1 MRVFTILNI
10 ENEEKRGYNFTRMNN
25 RTNRRGKTT
34 TIVKTN
40 DAMANVLSRNE
51 LIDYVNDLI
60 SKDNPFAYFFVDFDN
75 FKKVNDTLGHQAGDR
90 ALFLCVEF
98 LQKSKPAGSIVARY
112 GGDEFVLVCPFI
124 QNYDDTWQIARN
136 FCQYFRNH
144 PQPFLS
150 GIYHEGTITITA
162 GVSRFPLDG
171 KNFEELNSAADKA
184 LYKGKT
190 KGKDCFVI
198 YDQKKHGNIKTD
210 SRDMEL
216 SVTDVVSKIFTLF
229 ETSDNAHTAFDD
241 GVKWLGDLFKPNFIV
256 LLSPDQSC
264 LLLDQELEDE
274 SRYLPYQYDSVFSE
288 MDKSLK
294 IFRFSEVRKASK
306 DVLYQQMEASKI
318 HSFVAVRI
326 KEKDDVSLL
335 LFEFR
340 RERQFLD
347 HELAAFLVFGR
358 VYSMK
363 LKYEK

>member
-1 MRVFTILNI
+1 MRMKT
-10 ENEEKRGYNFTRMNN
+10 ERK
-25 RTNRRGKTT
+25 RRGN
-34 TIVKTN
+34 VKNALNSN
-40 DAMANVLSRNE
+40 DAMANVLSKNE
-51 LIDYVNDLI
+51 LLDYVNNLI
-60 SKDNPFAYFFVDFDN
+60 STDTPFAYFFIDFDN
-75 FKKVNDTLGHQAGDR
+75 FKRVNDSLGHQAGDR

-150 GIYHEGTITITA
+150 GIYHQGTITITA

-171 KNFEELNSAADKA
+171 KTFEELNSAADKA
-184 LYKGKT
+184 LYKGKS

-210 SRDMEL
+210 SRDT
-216 SVTDVVSKIFTLF
+216 SVSITDVVSKIFTLF
-229 ETSDNAHTAFDD
+229 DSDNDAKVSFDD
-241 GVKWLGDLFKPNFIV
+241 GIKWLGELFKPNFIV
-256 LLSPDQSC
+256 LMNQNESK
-264 LLLDQELEDE
+264 LLLNQGLEDE
-274 SRYLPYQYDSVFSE
+274 SLYLPYRYDSILPE

-294 IFRFSEVRKASK
+294 VFRYSEVRNEGKK
-306 DVLYQQMEASKI
+306 ELFDEMDASKI
-318 HSFVAVRI
+318 HSFISVRI
-326 KEKDDVSLL
+326 KEKDDIAFL

-347 HELAAFLVFGR
+347 HELAAFQVFGS

-363 LKYEK
+363 LKYGK